1 MKVVD
6 KIPVDFANWAADE
19 FINYFKNYSCL
30 EDYLRFVKK
39 QVIEDFES
47 DSGESR
53 ADLSQFLDEG
63 SIGDDFFNYDI
74 HPEEMDFDIRF
85 VGNRFH
91 NGIDQK
97 YYKRVLKAV
106 SSHNNEDNIPG
117 RELRMMI
124 YEKNTNKVV
133 GFIRLQSPLIN
144 SKPRNLWLGKAPD
157 LKIFNR
163 HAVMGFAI
171 VPTQPFGYN
180 YLGGKLLALMCI
192 SHFMREK
199 LNKVFEKD
207 IALFETTSLY
217 GSSSSSSQYDG
228 LKPFIRHKGLTD
240 SKFIPVLYKKAFH
253 HLHDEFKKYNN
264 DQPLTENKASSK
276 KLKRQTKM
284 ISLIRNS
291 LDDSDKLKK
300 FNDIIEMAHNLTE
313 KKRFYMSTY
322 GYENVREVILGE
334 QDKLIRGQNWDK
346 FYLENIISWW
356 KKKAGK
362 RYEKLKKEG
371 RFRDKVELW
380 TEDQDIQIIR

>member
-6 KIPVDFANWAADE
+6 KVPVDFANKAADK

-30 EDYLRFVKK
+30 EDYLRFIKK
-39 QVIEDFES
+39 QVIEDYEQ
-47 DSGESR
+47 SGESR
-53 ADLSQFLDEG
+53 GDFTEFLDEG
-63 SIGDDFFNYDI
+63 SIGDEFFNEDI
-74 HPEEMDFDIRF
+74 HPEEMDFDIRL

-91 NGIDQK
+91 NGIDQTK
-97 YYKRVLKAV
+97 YRRVLRAV

-124 YEKNTNKVV
+124 YEKNTNKIV
-133 GFIRLQSPLIN
+133 GFIRMQSPLIN

-240 SKFIPVLYKKAFH
+240 SKFIPVLYAKAFH
-253 HLHDEFKKYNN
+253 DLHDEFKEHNN
-264 DQPLTENKASSK
+264 GQPLTENKASSK

-291 LDDSDKLKK
+291 LEDLNKLKE
-300 FNDIIEMAHNLTE
+300 FNDVIEMAHNLTE

-346 FYLENIISWW
+346 FYLENVISWW

-362 RYEKLKKEG
+362 RYEKLKKEN

>member
-1 MKVVD
+1 MRKLIYLLPLQKLWWSVILNEIQSNLFNTFSDIISIELFKMKVID

-53 ADLSQFLDEG
+53 ADLSQFLDDG
-63 SIGDDFFNYDI
+63 GIGDDFFNCDI

-124 YEKNTNKVV
+124 YEKNTRKVV

-180 YLGGKLLALMCI
+180 YLGGKLL
-192 SHFMREK
+192 
-199 LNKVFEKD
+199 
-207 IALFETTSLY
+207 
-217 GSSSSSSQYDG
+217 
-228 LKPFIRHKGLTD
+228 
-240 SKFIPVLYKKAFH
+240 
-253 HLHDEFKKYNN
+253 
-264 DQPLTENKASSK
+264 
-276 KLKRQTKM
+276 
-284 ISLIRNS
+284 
-291 LDDSDKLKK
+291 
-300 FNDIIEMAHNLTE
+300 
-313 KKRFYMSTY
+313 
-322 GYENVREVILGE
+322 
-334 QDKLIRGQNWDK
+334 
-346 FYLENIISWW
+346 
-356 KKKAGK
+356 
-362 RYEKLKKEG
+362 
-371 RFRDKVELW
+371 
-380 TEDQDIQIIR
+380 

>member
-1 MKVVD
+1 MKVID
-6 KIPVDFANWAADE
+6 KVPVDFANKAADK

-30 EDYLRFVKK
+30 EDYLRFIKK
-39 QVIEDFES
+39 QVIADFER
-47 DSGESR
+47 DGESR
-53 ADLSQFLDEG
+53 GDLSQFLDEG

-74 HPEEMDFDIRF
+74 HPEEMDFDIIF
-85 VGNRFH
+85 VGNSFH

-124 YEKNTNKVV
+124 YENNTRKVV

-180 YLGGKLLALMCI
+180 YLGGKLLALICI
-192 SHFMREK
+192 SHFIREK
-199 LNKVFEKD
+199 LNEVFEKD

-228 LKPFIRHKGLTD
+228 LKPFIRFKGLTE
-240 SKFIPVLYKKAFH
+240 SKFPPLLHKESFH
-253 HLHDEFKKYNN
+253 KLHNKFKEWNHGE
-264 DQPLTENKASSK
+264 PLTENRASSK

-284 ISLIRNS
+284 ISIIRNS
-291 LDDSDKLKK
+291 LEDKTKLQT
-300 FNDIIEMAHNLTE
+300 FNSVIDMAFSLTQ
-313 KKRFYMSTY
+313 KKRFYMSDY
-322 GYENVREVILGE
+322 GYSNVREVIRGE

-346 FYLENIISWW
+346 FDLDNIISWW
-356 KKKAGK
+356 KRKAGK
-362 RYEKLKKEG
+362 RYNKLKKEG
-371 RFRDKVELW
+371 RFRTEVELW